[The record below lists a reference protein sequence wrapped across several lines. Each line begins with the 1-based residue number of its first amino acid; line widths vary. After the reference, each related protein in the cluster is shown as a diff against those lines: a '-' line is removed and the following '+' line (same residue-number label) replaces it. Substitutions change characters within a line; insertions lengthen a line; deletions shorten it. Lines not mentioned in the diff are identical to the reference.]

1 MPRHL
6 LLQFQSDL
14 GLPLSIEVNAKG
26 EQALKVIIESLI
38 AQGMAYVP
46 SNGNEHITIDD
57 TNLQTVN
64 IVYKDFNEP
73 SVSRVPPGAW
83 VVVNPEERPMLDA
96 LLESATVIPGNGF
109 QQEGISTGHD
119 QTIRLTVGEGV
130 QDPEAGRVYD
140 RYFKAL
146 QAQDYDALFDIY
158 DPNITMTSVVDEN
171 GRWSFIEG
179 RDAVMANQKTRW
191 KYWLERYGPLSHHFL
206 TTHIS
211 THTAQLRFQFASTG
225 IEWASMY
232 TMADYKITSIRHQRD
247 LSNDARVANVEW
259 TNTFYQ

>member
-1 MPRHL
+1 MAKTIVLRL
-6 LLQFQSDL
+6 KQTSDL
-14 GLPLSIEVNAKG
+14 PAIIIVNEKG
-26 EQALKVIIESLI
+26 QQILQHALREMLDH
-38 AQGMAYVP
+38 GMARMTDT
-46 SNGNEHITIDD
+46 NGERVSIDD
-57 TNLQTVN
+57 ANLQTIN
-64 IVYKDFNEP
+64 IVYKDADGEHI
-73 SVSRVPPGAW
+73 SSLTPGSW
-83 VVVNPEERPMLDA
+83 VVVNPEVTPVIDA
-96 LLESATVIPGNGF
+96 LLESATVIPRGGF
-109 QQEGISTGHD
+109 QQEGISARHD

-140 RYFKAL
+140 KYFKAL

-191 KYWLERYGPLSHHFL
+191 KYWLERYGALSHHFL

-211 THTAQLRFQFASTG
+211 THTAQLRFRFASTG

-232 TMADYKITSIRHQRD
+232 TMSDYKITSIRHQRD

>member
-1 MPRHL
+1 MAKTIVLRL
-6 LLQFQSDL
+6 TQTSDL
-14 GLPLSIEVNAKG
+14 PAIIIVDEKGQQILQHALREMLDHGIARVMDTKG
-26 EQALKVIIESLI
+26 ERVS
-38 AQGMAYVP
+38 
-46 SNGNEHITIDD
+46 IDD

-64 IVYKDFNEP
+64 IVYKNFNGPNIP
-73 SVSRVPPGAW
+73 SVPPGAW
-83 VVVNPEERPMLDA
+83 VVVNPEERPVLDA
-96 LLESATVIPGNGF
+96 LLESATVIPGGGF
-109 QQEGISTGHD
+109 QHQGSSTRHD
-119 QTIRLTVGEGV
+119 QTVRLTVGEGV

-158 DPNITMTSVVDEN
+158 NPDVTMTSVVDEN

-191 KYWLERYGPLSHHFL
+191 KYWLERYGPLTHHFL

-232 TMADYKITSIRHQRD
+232 TMSDYKITSIRHQRD

-259 TNTFYQ
+259 THTFYQ